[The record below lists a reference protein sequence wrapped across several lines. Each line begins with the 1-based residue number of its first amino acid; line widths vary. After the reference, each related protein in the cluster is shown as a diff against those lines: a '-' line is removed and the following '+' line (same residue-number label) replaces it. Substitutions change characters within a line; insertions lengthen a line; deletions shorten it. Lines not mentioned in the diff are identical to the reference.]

1 MKAKSLLS
9 LLFIFLVITFVL
21 IAVISVYLALSLL
34 IERYSHGAGLLFAD
48 VEIFGLVTI
57 LFNVL
62 SVITIL
68 AYKKIL
74 RLKKYD
80 K

>member
-1 MKAKSLLS
+1 MKEKSLLS
-9 LLFIFLVITFVL
+9 LLFLFLGITFVL
-21 IAVISVYLALSLL
+21 IAVISAFLTL
-34 IERYSHGAGLLFAD
+34 ISFEERKSHGPGLLFAD

-57 LFNVL
+57 LFTVL
-62 SVITIL
+62 SAITTL